1 MPVTLV
7 NRFHVHSGDIDGF
20 TRIWIDIAK
29 IMERQDGFV
38 TTRFARSL
46 EEPTRFVNVAVWDDE
61 ASFRKALA
69 TDEFRRLATSLAE
82 LASSAPELF
91 ESVYAS

>member
-7 NRFHVHSGDIDGF
+7 NRFHVHCGTTDTF
-20 TRIWIDIAK
+20 TRIWIDIAAF
-29 IMERQDGFV
+29 MERQSGFV
-38 TTRFARSL
+38 STRFSRSL
-46 EEPTRFVNVAVWDDE
+46 EEPTRFVNVAVWEDE

-69 TDEFRRLATSLAE
+69 TEEFRRLAQPLAG
-82 LASSAPELF
+82 LATSAPELF